1 MHQRSRVTFSAS
13 LIALLIMGGCASF
26 KETGQNPSR
35 LHLSDFMQQLSMQGV
50 TAREEG
56 PVSETTITSTFGER
70 LLLNERDIVDVY
82 FFRDDEQAL
91 KESNVAETLAL
102 YEVYHKGSII
112 LIHRVSYD
120 PMVRNAIENMFG
132 LPK

>member
-1 MHQRSRVTFSAS
+1 
-13 LIALLIMGGCASF
+13 
-26 KETGQNPSR
+26 
-35 LHLSDFMQQLSMQGV
+35 MQQLSMQGI

-82 FFRDDEQAL
+82 FFRDDEQAK

-102 YEVYHKGSII
+102 YEVYHQGAELVAEALSMAV
-112 LIHRVSYD
+112 LAAHHD
-120 PMVRNAIENMFG
+120 PAVLETMLGPNVDLLLWI
-132 LPK
+132 PKP